1 MFFAIFF
8 KYLLTTLLFFT
19 ASECPHGVV
28 QEEDSQCFFQGEFY
42 SIRDTIKQNCNL
54 CKCQISLSNPNCMEW
69 MCETEKCLVDEEL
82 LENLLQSQNYLSW
95 TPMNYSQFWGRT
107 LDEGRNGKL
116 GTEAPMVKSD
126 FILRLFHN

>member
-1 MFFAIFF
+1 
-8 KYLLTTLLFFT
+8 
-19 ASECPHGVV
+19 
-28 QEEDSQCFFQGEFY
+28 
-42 SIRDTIKQNCNL
+42 
-54 CKCQISLSNPNCMEW
+54 MEW

-116 GTEAPMVKSD
+116 GTEAPMVKTK
-126 FILRLFHN
+126 LGNLTLFENHSKCRI